1 MKVMISC
8 AKGVLILMMLLLLSP
23 VLTGGTIDGGNHIDD
38 DDLMIPMPEPATLIL
53 LGAGL
58 ASLAGYSLYKKREK

>member
-1 MKVMISC
+1 MKMIIRC
-8 AKGVLILMMLLLLSP
+8 AQGVLILMMLLLLSP
-23 VLTGGTIDGGNHIDD
+23 ILAGGAKDGGNDSD
-38 DDLMIPMPEPATLIL
+38 DDLIIPMPEPATLIL